1 MIEEKG
7 YTGYKEKTE
16 MKIVGNTLNDDILI
30 ANTMIDKQADKA
42 LYTALLIVLV
52 IMFFN
57 FLM

>member
-1 MIEEKG
+1 MIEEKN

-30 ANTMIDKQADKA
+30 ANMIIDKQADKA